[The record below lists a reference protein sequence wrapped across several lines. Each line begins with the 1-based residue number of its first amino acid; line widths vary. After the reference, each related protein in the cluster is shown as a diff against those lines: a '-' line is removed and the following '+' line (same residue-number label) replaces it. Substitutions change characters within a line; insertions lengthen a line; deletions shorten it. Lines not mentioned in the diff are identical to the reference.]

1 MNKIVFLIL
10 FFSLTLNAQVSKS
23 LSVSGDIAKPLTIQA
38 NDLKKYKSYTV
49 DSLRILNHKM
59 EYKSTLK
66 NLKGVLLKDILGK
79 ADFLVKSPKELSE
92 FYIICMAD
100 DDYKV
105 VFSWNELFNSPAGDK
120 TLIITDDDTEN
131 NERGKF
137 KLITPTDRATGRRYV
152 KDFSK
157 IIIKRVQ

>member
-1 MNKIVFLIL
+1 
-10 FFSLTLNAQVSKS
+10 
-23 LSVSGDIAKPLTIQA
+23 
-38 NDLKKYKSYTV
+38 
-49 DSLRILNHKM
+49 
-59 EYKSTLK
+59 
-66 NLKGVLLKDILGK
+66 
-79 ADFLVKSPKELSE
+79 
-92 FYIICMAD
+92 MAD

-137 KLITPTDRATGRRYV
+137 KLITLTDRVTGRRYV